1 MPVPLKRPR
10 VATTLALVVAALV
23 AAVVTV
29 ATAPLAQAAPA
40 GFVTRCGIHFCL
52 DGRTFYFAG
61 TNTYDVFTYG
71 GSWGDTGDP
80 YMEEARMDAHLAHLQ
95 EDKVAVVRVW
105 MFDHEQ
111 WHGFESTKGV

>member
-29 ATAPLAQAAPA
+29 ATAPLAEAAPA

-61 TNTYDVFTYG
+61 ANTYDVFTYG
-71 GSWGDTGDP
+71 GSWGETETT
-80 YMEEARMDAHLAHLQ
+80 YMDKARIDAHFTHLQ
-95 EDKVAVVRVW
+95 QDKVTVLRLW
-105 MFDHEQ
+105 MFSHES
-111 WHGFESTKGV
+111 WHGFEPSK